1 MIGQLVTGELIISIL
16 AGGVVLAVSILFVSI
31 GEVFNERAGVINLGL
46 EAAMTLSAFIG
57 VWVTFETGNFF
68 LGTLAAIIAG
78 AGVGLIHSFTCVKMR
93 VNQLIAGLL
102 TLSLADGLANFLNS
116 VVIAG
121 MREKMREDPLLYTT
135 AVPTVTPLP
144 SINIPFL
151 SDIPV
156 IGEIF
161 FQHNAFVYLAYI
173 LAIVFGLILYKTTWG
188 LKIRAVGEN
197 PEACDAAGINVNL
210 TRHLCDIFSGAMA
223 GLAGAFLSLG
233 YLGLYDSGIAGGR
246 GWIAIIVVIFSR
258 WSPFRAILGS
268 LIFGIGY
275 SVAGNL
281 IGAGIIP
288 SNMNYLIL
296 IMPYLVAL
304 IIIVLFVGKIKGP
317 AALTVPYWRK

>member
-31 GEVFNERAGVINLGL
+31 GEVYNERAGVINLGL
-46 EAAMTLSAFIG
+46 EAIMTLSAFIG

-68 LGTLAAIIAG
+68 LGTLAAIVVG

-135 AVPTVTPLP
+135 AVPTVIPLP

-161 FQHNAFVYLAYI
+161 FQHNVFVYLAYI

-258 WSPFRAILGS
+258 WSPFKAILGS

-275 SVAGNL
+275 SVSGNL